1 MAMGGIEPGVRSA
14 AGSTVTSAPVMVHGA
29 RSYIVCG
36 DPRVAVRG
44 EPRLEYCSDPLCMC
58 RITRGG
64 SQPIRARGA
73 AGVSQSQRRSASQ
86 VLR

>member
-1 MAMGGIEPGVRSA
+1 MGGIERGGRSA
-14 AGSTVTSAPVMVHGA
+14 VGSPDTSAPVMVLGA